1 MAQAG
6 RCNKTVAK
14 TSYIS
19 REQGLAM
26 SDEKHQKRHKNSM
39 SGLGALILVVGPS
52 GVGKDTLVDGAKA
65 IVAPSQRFFFPAR
78 TITRP
83 SDAGGEDH
91 IATTKAEFQTRESSG
106 DFLLSWRAHGLCYG
120 INADTTDAARRHG
133 QAVVAN
139 VSRGVLDCARNR
151 LQPVRIISVTASA
164 DAIRTRLQA
173 RGREDAA
180 DIEARI
186 ARATAYDVSGGD
198 VIPVL
203 NDGSPEDGIA
213 RMVEALETASSVE
226 WNPAE

>member
-1 MAQAG
+1 VQAG

-91 IATTKAEFQTRESSG
+91 IATTKAEFQARESSG

>member
-14 TSYIS
+14 ASYIS
-19 REQGLAM
+19 REQGLIM

-65 IVAPSQRFFFPAR
+65 TVAPSQRFFFPAR

-91 IATTKAEFQTRESSG
+91 IATTEAEFQARESSG
-106 DFLLSWRAHGLCYG
+106 DFLLSWRTHGLCYG
-120 INADTTDAARRHG
+120 ISKDTTDAARRHG

-164 DAIRTRLQA
+164 DAIRARLQA

-186 ARATAYDVSGGD
+186 ARASAYDVSGGD
-198 VIPVL
+198 VISVL

>member
-91 IATTKAEFQTRESSG
+91 IATTKAEFQARESSG

-213 RMVEALETASSVE
+213 RLVEALETASSVE

>member
-65 IVAPSQRFFFPAR
+65 IVTPSQRFFFPAR

-91 IATTKAEFQTRESSG
+91 IATTKAEFQARESSG